1 MKHRWFYSL
10 LLTILL
16 VFAPIPV
23 KAATITK
30 TVGTSL
36 LSLQTVSSNSVVV
49 GTGVSVST
57 KLAATVFIHFGR
69 EANNALTEGVFFR
82 VEGRATTATTGQW
95 YPLASAQSL
104 IAAITSQAVNGTCNS
119 AQNVIAMTS
128 TTGMSSDP
136 TSTQGQIVFIK
147 NTTLGNSEFHRVQ
160 TVTTNTS
167 ITLEENLQNACT
179 GGTVYPSAEMYVF
192 QIDLTAIDQIRVVV
206 NANNTGQAVAVEAFM
221 VTGDS
226 IG

>member
-1 MKHRWFYSL
+1 MKTLLSL

-16 VFAPIPV
+16 ILAPIPLR
-23 KAATITK
+23 AATITK

-36 LSLQTVSSNSVVV
+36 LTLQTVSSNTVLIGS
-49 GTGVSVST
+49 GVSVST

-69 EANNALTEGVFFR
+69 ESNTALTEGVFFR
-82 VEGRATTATTGQW
+82 VEGRATTASTGQW
-95 YPLASAQSL
+95 YPLATAQSL
-104 IAAITSQAVNGTCNS
+104 IAAVTSQAVNGTCNAS
-119 AQNVIAMTS
+119 QGVIAMTA
-128 TTGMSSDP
+128 TAGMSADP
-136 TSTQGQIVFIK
+136 TSTQGQIVFVMDS
-147 NTTLGNSEFHRVQ
+147 TLGNSEFQRVK

-179 GGTVYPSAEMYVF
+179 GGTVFPAAEMYVF
-192 QIDLTAIDQIRVVV
+192 QLDLTAIDQIRVVV